1 MSDET
6 YFKDLMRKMKELR
19 VSGSGEIIIPSEKN
33 ASIKFTD
40 PEIPFTP
47 RDFDKLSA
55 EEKEALFI
63 WLNRDNMPQA

>member
-40 PEIPFTP
+40 PDRYGNIFYQVCGHCCNYSKHCCSK
-47 RDFDKLSA
+47 D
-55 EEKEALFI
+55 
-63 WLNRDNMPQA
+63 

>member
-6 YFKDLMRKMKELR
+6 YLKDLIRKMKELR
-19 VSGSGEIIIPSEKN
+19 VSGSGEIIIPTEKN
-33 ASIKFTD
+33 TGAQLTD
-40 PEIPFTP
+40 IEIPFEP
-47 RDFDKLSA
+47 RDFDKLNA